1 MGDSMTRYTSERR
14 FAEERG
20 GAGRCTPVFTVLM
33 EEAGKHV
40 RANEDATTLTDIA
53 RDMNH
58 VPVQQ
63 KVEKRGSSSSR
74 RPQR

>member
-1 MGDSMTRYTSERR
+1 
-14 FAEERG
+14 
-20 GAGRCTPVFTVLM
+20 M

-40 RANEDATTLTDIA
+40 RANEDATTRTDIA

-63 KVEKRGSSSSR
+63 KAEKSRSSSSR